1 MPTVHLPED
10 PDRKKIYIELLKLAK
25 ELKDRYDIRFSRDA
39 EDETVALYGILKGL
53 CEMARTE
60 NKKQQRETQK
70 PVKKSKKKKK
80 KPGVERTLLFV
91 KPDGVKRGLVGEVI
105 SRIERAGLKII
116 GLKMVWLDEEWARK
130 HYPDDMAEKIGAK
143 AKRAFLESGQEFPWT
158 EKEYGMAILRAL
170 RRYVTSAP
178 IVAMVVEGPHA
189 IGKVRA
195 IVGDTAPSRA
205 APGTIRGDLSC
216 DDYSFANMQTR
227 AIMNVVHASDSE
239 GAEKEIK
246 ELFAENELYPE
257 YTTLYEELLGE
268 F

>member
-10 PDRKKIYIELLKLAK
+10 PDRKKIYVELLRLAK

-53 CEMARTE
+53 YEMAKTE
-60 NKKQQRETQK
+60 DKKQKAVQK
-70 PVKKSKKKKK
+70 PAKKHKKKKK
-80 KPGVERTLLFV
+80 KPGIERTLLFV
-91 KPDGVKRGLVGEVI
+91 KPDGVKRGLIGEVI
-105 SRIERAGLKII
+105 SRIERTGLKII

-130 HYPDDMAEKIGAK
+130 HYPDSMAEKIGAK
-143 AKRAFLESGQEFPWT
+143 AKKAFLERGQEFPWS
-158 EKEYGMAILRAL
+158 EEEYGMAILEAL

-178 IVAMVVEGPHA
+178 IVAMVIEGPQA

-216 DDYSFANMQTR
+216 DDYSFANIQTR

-239 GAEKEIK
+239 SAEKEIK